1 MARTTRK
8 PLRSQ
13 PTRDRILEAARRLF
27 CDEGYERT
35 TIRAVAAEA
44 DIHFSMVM
52 RYYGSKEGLFAA
64 AATFDLDFPDLT
76 QVARDQMGRTLVRH
90 FLKRWEARDRDLPG
104 LLRVCITHPDGR
116 ALLLAIFRKQIAP
129 MIARITG
136 PRHAAERAALI
147 ATQMLGLAL
156 TRYVLELPPVVGLSQ
171 DVIVQRIGA
180 VLQTHLTD
188 GIAAPRGASIHR
200 KSKTRKSSTRK
211 SKIRSSMK
219 SARPGSAALRT

>member
-1 MARTTRK
+1 MTRTTKK

-27 CDEGYERT
+27 CDIGYERT

-104 LLRVCITHPDGR
+104 LLQVCITHPDGR

-129 MIARITG
+129 MVAGITG

-147 ATQMLGLAL
+147 STQMLGLAL
-156 TRYVLELPPVVGLSQ
+156 TRYVLELPSVVGLSQ
-171 DVIVQRIGA
+171 DVIERHIGA
-180 VLQTHLTD
+180 TLQAYLTE
-188 GIAAPRGASIHR
+188 GIAAPKLDKTNTKPRTRPPAPL
-200 KSKTRKSSTRK
+200 SKTRPAL
-211 SKIRSSMK
+211 I
-219 SARPGSAALRT
+219 ARAAART